1 MKKNNLK
8 KVFAALAVSAVAV
21 SATSVA
27 ASASEYTDAIR
38 TGQANEEVP
47 YDAASYT
54 TSDQYMSPE
63 GATIT
68 PSVKIQKVEVKEA
81 EAPGKTV
88 TVDFTVSGADE
99 KYASIGMHFVYD
111 ERLTLKNITQPTA
124 KGQDDEG
131 NPINTG
137 SSGLSFQK
145 NLMNEDGKKGMAF
158 FATAGTANK
167 GKDGVL
173 ATVRFTLPENA
184 AAGDLYPIGVEFS
197 SNATS
202 VDGFA
207 DVPRTDAGNLM
218 QAYVFTSGIE
228 NGYIKVVG
236 EEPESESESESDT
249 QEDTQE
255 NTQEDTQA
263 DTQEDTQADTQEDTQ
278 ADTQGETE
286 SGTQAGTDASGSTTA
301 PTTDAPPTGVAGV
314 GVAVAGLAVAV
325 GTAFVLRKK
334 ED

>member
-21 SATSVA
+21 STTSVA

-158 FATAGTANK
+158 FATAGPDNL

-173 ATVRFTLPENA
+173 ATARFTLPENA

-228 NGYIKVVG
+228 NGYIKVN
-236 EEPESESESESDT
+236 SR
-249 QEDTQE
+249 
-255 NTQEDTQA
+255 
-263 DTQEDTQADTQEDTQ
+263 
-278 ADTQGETE
+278 
-286 SGTQAGTDASGSTTA
+286 
-301 PTTDAPPTGVAGV
+301 
-314 GVAVAGLAVAV
+314 LATSFA
-325 GTAFVLRKK
+325 RK
-334 ED
+334 

>member
-21 SATSVA
+21 STTSVA

-124 KGQDDEG
+124 KGQDDDG

-137 SSGLSFQK
+137 SSGLSFEK

-158 FATAGTANK
+158 FATAGSANK

-173 ATVRFTLPENA
+173 ATARFTLPENA

-249 QEDTQE
+249 QEDTQ
-255 NTQEDTQA
+255 
-263 DTQEDTQADTQEDTQ
+263 ADTQEDTQ

-286 SGTQAGTDASGSTTA
+286 SGTQAGTDATGSTTA